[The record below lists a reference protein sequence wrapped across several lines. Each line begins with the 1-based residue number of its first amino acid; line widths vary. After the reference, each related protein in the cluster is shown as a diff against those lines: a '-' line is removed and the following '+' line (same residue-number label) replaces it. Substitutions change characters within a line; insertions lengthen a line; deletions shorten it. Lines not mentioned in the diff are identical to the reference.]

1 MLQLKYKKLLNGQ
14 KKLSTYE
21 RGLLRSKIDAL
32 VGLSLSPTG
41 AEAGAFVFV
50 HE

>member
-1 MLQLKYKKLLNGQ
+1 MDKQ
-14 KKLSTYE
+14 KLSRDR
-21 RGLLRSKIDAL
+21 RGLLRSKTDVF